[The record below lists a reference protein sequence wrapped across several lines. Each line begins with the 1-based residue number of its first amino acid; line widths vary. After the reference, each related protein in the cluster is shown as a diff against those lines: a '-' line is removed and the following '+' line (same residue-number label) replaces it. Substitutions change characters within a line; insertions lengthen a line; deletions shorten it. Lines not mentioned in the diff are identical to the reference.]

1 MKGNKYVQLAFAIAG
16 LITWILVSKLFSFV
30 SEVVYP
36 AANVPLLGDQFRV
49 SELLGLLSGAGLWI
63 WLRSNATVV
72 EFAREVAS
80 ELSKVNWPTSKE
92 VKLSTVVV
100 VVTSIVMAVICGV
113 FDYVWAFLTSF
124 IYGA

>member
-16 LITWILVSKLFSFV
+16 LITWILVAKFFGFLF
-30 SEVVYP
+30 EVLAP
-36 AANVPLLGDQFRV
+36 DANLALLGEQFRISDLV
-49 SELLGLLSGAGLWI
+49 GLVSGAATWI
-63 WLRSNATVV
+63 ALRANANVV
-72 EFAREVAS
+72 EFSREVAT

-100 VVTSIVMAVICGV
+100 VVTSVVMAVICGV

>member
-1 MKGNKYVQLAFAIAG
+1 MKSNKYVQLAFAIAG
-16 LITWILVSKLFSFV
+16 FITWILVAKFFGFLF
-30 SEVVYP
+30 EVI
-36 AANVPLLGDQFRV
+36 VPDWDLHLLGEQFRI
-49 SELLGLLSGAGLWI
+49 SNLLGLLAGAGVWI
-63 WLRSNATVV
+63 YLRSNAQVL
-72 EFAREVAS
+72 EFSREVAQ

>member
-16 LITWILVSKLFSFV
+16 IITWILVAKFLGFV
-30 SEVVYP
+30 FEVT
-36 AANVPLLGDQFRV
+36 VPDWNFQVLGEQFRISNLV
-49 SELLGLLSGAGLWI
+49 GLLAGAGLWI
-63 WLRSNATVV
+63 YLRSNAAVV
-72 EFAREVAS
+72 EFCREVAM

-100 VVTSIVMAVICGV
+100 VVASIVMAVICGV
-113 FDYVWAFLTSF
+113 FDWAWAFLTSF